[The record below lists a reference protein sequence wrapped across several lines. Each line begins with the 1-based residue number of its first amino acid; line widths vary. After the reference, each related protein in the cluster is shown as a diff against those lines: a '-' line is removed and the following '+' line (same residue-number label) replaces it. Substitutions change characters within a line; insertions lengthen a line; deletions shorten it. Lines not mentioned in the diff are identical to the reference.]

1 MCPVVVVISLHH
13 PQTSSNTDE
22 KVITHNALARHA
34 RTREFSSF
42 CDFPLRNK
50 RNENALRKN
59 TSTLGSACCTT
70 DLMTGGDWTLFTQ
83 LCQPHVR
90 LAGCVCVCSC
100 VLCCVA
106 SSLSALN
113 IACALSS
120 QYDDDGTTT
129 PHVAGVAGRCMRW
142 VGWAISPSFRHP
154 PHVVV

>member
-1 MCPVVVVISLHH
+1 MCAVVVVVISLHH

-22 KVITHNALARHA
+22 KVITHNA

-42 CDFPLRNK
+42 CDFPPRMQ

-59 TSTLGSACCTT
+59 TSTLGTACCTT

-90 LAGCVCVCSC
+90 LAVCLCV
-100 VLCCVA
+100 CCVA

-129 PHVAGVAGRCMRW
+129 PQVAGVAGRCMRW
-142 VGWAISPSFRHP
+142 VGWGVSPPFRHP
-154 PHVVV
+154 PRVVV